1 MIKLIVGI
9 QWGDEG
15 KGRASHYESKN
26 AKIVVR
32 ATGGNNAGHTV
43 VANGK
48 KYKMHLLPSAIIR
61 QNTNCIIAPGVVV
74 DPEVLISEI
83 EEMEKEGITITKDR
97 FHISQRAHIIL
108 PHHKKLDALY
118 EKLKAKK
125 IGTTKRGIGPCYSEK
140 CNRTG
145 IRMFDLCELSNLKK
159 KIEESLLVANT
170 MFKQYEEPTINPEEE
185 YKLCEK
191 YAKKLEPYICDTRI
205 YFNTIRRKKRKYYC
219 RRSTSIILRLRP
231 WRLSICYIF
240 KL

>member
-61 QNTNCIIAPGVVV
+61 QNTN
-74 DPEVLISEI
+74 PEVLISEI

-170 MFKQYEEPTINPEEE
+170 MFKQYE
-185 YKLCEK
+185 LCEK

-205 YFNTIRRKKRKYYC
+205 YFNTSRRKKRKYYC